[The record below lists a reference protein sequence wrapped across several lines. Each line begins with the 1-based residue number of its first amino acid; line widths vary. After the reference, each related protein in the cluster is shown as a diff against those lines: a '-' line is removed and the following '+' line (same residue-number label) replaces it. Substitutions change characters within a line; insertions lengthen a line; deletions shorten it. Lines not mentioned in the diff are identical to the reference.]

1 MNRPVVKIFAH
12 RGDSGAAPENTIPA
26 FEKAVAGGADGV
38 EFDVQATRD
47 GELVVIHDEN
57 LRRTAQRDAE
67 VGNTALKDL
76 RELDAGSWFGP
87 EFRGAR
93 VPLLAEVLELFRPT
107 AITLNIELKTRVA
120 PYPGLVP
127 GVVRQVRDMGLG
139 ERVMFS
145 SFNHHSLAEA
155 RAAAPELAC
164 AVLAYEHLLEPWE
177 YVARH
182 GFQALHPTS
191 HAVTETLVAEC
202 HARGLA
208 VRAWIVD
215 DVDEAGRLTAMGVDG
230 IITNQPAKL
239 LAWRDGG

>member
-1 MNRPVVKIFAH
+1 MSIPAIFAH
-12 RGDSGAAPENTIPA
+12 RGDSGAAPENTMPA
-26 FEKAVAGGADGV
+26 FETAVAGGADGV

-57 LRRTAQRDAE
+57 LLRTARRDAE

-76 RELDAGSWFGP
+76 RKLDAGSWFGP
-87 EFRGAR
+87 EFLGAR

-107 AITLNIELKTRVA
+107 AMTVNIELKTRVV
-120 PYPGLVP
+120 PYPGLAP

-139 ERVMFS
+139 ERVVLS
-145 SFNHHSLAEA
+145 SFNHHTLAEA
-155 RAAAPELAC
+155 RAAAPEIAC
-164 AVLAYEHLLEPWE
+164 AVLAFEHLLEPWE

-182 GFQALHPTS
+182 GFQALHPVS

-208 VRAWIVD
+208 VRTWVVD
-215 DVDEAGRLTAMGVDG
+215 EVDEAERLAAMGVDG
-230 IITNQPAKL
+230 IVTNQPGRL
-239 LAWRDGG
+239 LAWRNGG